1 MIGLTR
7 TNGEHCRLHPAEI
20 ERIEAHPST
29 VVYLSDGAKYAV
41 VEDVDEITRR
51 VLVCRAR
58 ALTAV
63 YRLVDGGVARGS
75 GGGRS
80 AVPSPRR
87 EAALPHDEA
96 AVVPFRSR
104 PES

>member
-7 TNGEHCRLHPAEI
+7 TNGEHCRLQPADI

-29 VVYLSDGAKYAV
+29 VVYLTDGAKYAV
-41 VEDVDEITRR
+41 VEDADEISRR
-51 VLVCRAR
+51 VGECRAR
-58 ALTAV
+58 AMTAV
-63 YRLVDGGVARGS
+63 YRLVDGPPVPA
-75 GGGRS
+75 GRRI
-80 AVPSPRR
+80 VPGPRTAP
-87 EAALPHDEA
+87 EAARPRDEA

>member
-7 TNGEHCRLHPAEI
+7 TNGEVCRLHPVDI
-20 ERIEAHPST
+20 QRIEAHPST
-29 VVYLSDGAKYAV
+29 VVYLTDGAKYAV
-41 VEDVDEITRR
+41 VEDLEEITRR
-51 VLVCRAR
+51 VRECRAR

-63 YRLVDGGVARGS
+63 YRLVDGAPARAGC
-75 GGGRS
+75 RVVVPAPRTAPES
-80 AVPSPRR
+80 ALAQGEP
-87 EAALPHDEA
+87 